1 MLFSLFHFLS
11 GYCRVVLSGMNQ
23 ERFLNLCAAK
33 QILLWNIKKEGKH
46 YIFYI
51 SRGGYKELQEIS
63 EKTGSTFRC
72 IQKKG
77 IPYLFCRY
85 KKRKCFVLALL
96 FCTAIFIVMSCFIW
110 QVQVTGSYGHSEEEL
125 LDYLEKKGVHSGTK
139 ISGFSC
145 ARLEEQIRKDF
156 EDIAW
161 VSCERKGTLLRVRVK
176 ETLDKRDQK
185 EGEKQ
190 ESPCNL
196 IASKKG
202 RIEVA
207 KRVFELAGGNVDF
220 RILLKD
226 GTKVK
231 KGDKVKPG
239 DVLISG
245 VVEIKDDAGEIAEET
260 LVRAQG
266 DVYAISK
273 IKYEDHF
280 PLIYYKKNY
289 TGKTEKSYRFLING
303 YTIKMPERKTAYAEY
318 DEQSREILLHIG
330 PQFYLPVSLFII
342 TKAQCQISKESYS
355 VSQAKKEARK
365 RLFLFL
371 KEYERKGVVILKN
384 NVRIDSDKNECTAK
398 GIIKIKERVGKVQ
411 EISSTLNGKKDIK
424 QEPAVLNR

>member
-1 MLFSLFHFLS
+1 M
-11 GYCRVVLSGMNQ
+11 
-23 ERFLNLCAAK
+23 
-33 QILLWNIKKEGKH
+33 
-46 YIFYI
+46 
-51 SRGGYKELQEIS
+51 
-63 EKTGSTFRC
+63 
-72 IQKKG
+72 
-77 IPYLFCRY
+77 
-85 KKRKCFVLALL
+85 
-96 FCTAIFIVMSCFIW
+96 
-110 QVQVTGSYGHSEEEL
+110 
-125 LDYLEKKGVHSGTK
+125 
-139 ISGFSC
+139 
-145 ARLEEQIRKDF
+145 
-156 EDIAW
+156 
-161 VSCERKGTLLRVRVK
+161 
-176 ETLDKRDQK
+176 
-185 EGEKQ
+185 
-190 ESPCNL
+190 
-196 IASKKG
+196 
-202 RIEVA
+202 
-207 KRVFELAGGNVDF
+207 
-220 RILLKD
+220 
-226 GTKVK
+226 K

-273 IKYEDHF
+273 IKYEDRF

-330 PQFYLPVSLFII
+330 PQFYLPVSLFVI
-342 TKAQCQISKESYS
+342 TKAQCQISKKSYS

-398 GIIKIKERVGKVQ
+398 GIIKIKERVGKIQ
-411 EISSTLNGKKDIK
+411 EISSTLNGEKDIK

>member
-1 MLFSLFHFLS
+1 M
-11 GYCRVVLSGMNQ
+11 
-23 ERFLNLCAAK
+23 
-33 QILLWNIKKEGKH
+33 
-46 YIFYI
+46 
-51 SRGGYKELQEIS
+51 
-63 EKTGSTFRC
+63 
-72 IQKKG
+72 
-77 IPYLFCRY
+77 
-85 KKRKCFVLALL
+85 
-96 FCTAIFIVMSCFIW
+96 
-110 QVQVTGSYGHSEEEL
+110 
-125 LDYLEKKGVHSGTK
+125 
-139 ISGFSC
+139 
-145 ARLEEQIRKDF
+145 
-156 EDIAW
+156 
-161 VSCERKGTLLRVRVK
+161 RVRS
-176 ETLDKRDQK
+176 
-185 EGEKQ
+185 G
-190 ESPCNL
+190 S
-196 IASKKG
+196 A
-202 RIEVA
+202 
-207 KRVFELAGGNVDF
+207 
-220 RILLKD
+220 
-226 GTKVK
+226 KVK
-231 KGDKVKPG
+231 KGEKVKAG

-330 PQFYLPVSLFII
+330 PQFYLPVSLFVI
-342 TKAQCQISKESYS
+342 TKAQCQISKENYS

-411 EISSTLNGKKDIK
+411 EIPSTLDGEKDIK

>member
-1 MLFSLFHFLS
+1 MRWHF
-11 GYCRVVLSGMNQ
+11 
-23 ERFLNLCAAK
+23 
-33 QILLWNIKKEGKH
+33 
-46 YIFYI
+46 
-51 SRGGYKELQEIS
+51 
-63 EKTGSTFRC
+63 
-72 IQKKG
+72 
-77 IPYLFCRY
+77 
-85 KKRKCFVLALL
+85 L

-125 LDYLEKKGVHSGTK
+125 LDYLEKKGVRSGTK

-185 EGEKQ
+185 EGEMQ

-202 RIEVA
+202 RIA
-207 KRVFELAGGNVDF
+207 S
-220 RILLKD
+220 ILVRS
-226 GTKVK
+226 GSAKVK

-273 IKYEDHF
+273 IKYEDCF

-330 PQFYLPVSLFII
+330 PQFYLPVSLFVI

-411 EISSTLNGKKDIK
+411 EIPSTLDGEKDIK

>member
-11 GYCRVVLSGMNQ
+11 GYCRIVLSGMNQ

-33 QILLWNIKKEGKH
+33 QILLWNIKREGKH

-85 KKRKCFVLALL
+85 KKRKCFALALL

-125 LDYLEKKGVHSGTK
+125 LDYLEKKGVRSGTK

-185 EGEKQ
+185 EGEMQ

-202 RIEVA
+202 RISS
-207 KRVFELAGGNVDF
+207 
-220 RILLKD
+220 ILVRS
-226 GTKVK
+226 GSAKVK

-245 VVEIKDDAGEIAEET
+245 IVEIKDDAGEIAEET

-273 IKYEDHF
+273 IKYEDCF

-303 YTIKMPERKTAYAEY
+303 LRLKCRNVKQHMQSMMNSPEKFCCIS
-318 DEQSREILLHIG
+318 DHS
-330 PQFYLPVSLFII
+330 FI
-342 TKAQCQISKESYS
+342 Y
-355 VSQAKKEARK
+355 R
-365 RLFLFL
+365 FLFL
-371 KEYERKGVVILKN
+371 L
-384 NVRIDSDKNECTAK
+384 
-398 GIIKIKERVGKVQ
+398 
-411 EISSTLNGKKDIK
+411 
-424 QEPAVLNR
+424 

>member
-11 GYCRVVLSGMNQ
+11 GYCRIVLSGMNQ

-33 QILLWNIKKEGKH
+33 QILLWNIKREGKH

-85 KKRKCFVLALL
+85 KKRKCFALALL

-176 ETLDKRDQK
+176 ETLDKCDQK
-185 EGEKQ
+185 EGEMQ

-202 RIEVA
+202 RIA
-207 KRVFELAGGNVDF
+207 S
-220 RILLKD
+220 ILVRS
-226 GTKVK
+226 GSAKVK

-266 DVYAISK
+266 DV
-273 IKYEDHF
+273 
-280 PLIYYKKNY
+280 
-289 TGKTEKSYRFLING
+289 LING

-330 PQFYLPVSLFII
+330 PQFYLPVSLFVI

-411 EISSTLNGKKDIK
+411 EIPSTLDGEKDIK

>member
-85 KKRKCFVLALL
+85 KKRKCFALALL

-125 LDYLEKKGVHSGTK
+125 LDYLEKKGVRSGTK

-185 EGEKQ
+185 EGEMQ

-202 RIEVA
+202 KIA
-207 KRVFELAGGNVDF
+207 S
-220 RILLKD
+220 ILVRS
-226 GTKVK
+226 GSAKVK

-245 VVEIKDDAGEIAEET
+245 
-260 LVRAQG
+260 L
-266 DVYAISK
+266 S
-273 IKYEDHF
+273 
-280 PLIYYKKNY
+280 LI
-289 TGKTEKSYRFLING
+289 
-303 YTIKMPERKTAYAEY
+303 
-318 DEQSREILLHIG
+318 HI
-330 PQFYLPVSLFII
+330 
-342 TKAQCQISKESYS
+342 
-355 VSQAKKEARK
+355 
-365 RLFLFL
+365 
-371 KEYERKGVVILKN
+371 
-384 NVRIDSDKNECTAK
+384 
-398 GIIKIKERVGKVQ
+398 
-411 EISSTLNGKKDIK
+411 
-424 QEPAVLNR
+424 

>member
-1 MLFSLFHFLS
+1 
-11 GYCRVVLSGMNQ
+11 
-23 ERFLNLCAAK
+23 
-33 QILLWNIKKEGKH
+33 
-46 YIFYI
+46 
-51 SRGGYKELQEIS
+51 
-63 EKTGSTFRC
+63 
-72 IQKKG
+72 
-77 IPYLFCRY
+77 
-85 KKRKCFVLALL
+85 
-96 FCTAIFIVMSCFIW
+96 MSCFIW

-125 LDYLEKKGVHSGTK
+125 LDYLEKKGVRSGTK

-176 ETLDKRDQK
+176 ETLD
-185 EGEKQ
+185 
-190 ESPCNL
+190 NL

-202 RIEVA
+202 RISS
-207 KRVFELAGGNVDF
+207 
-220 RILLKD
+220 ILVRS
-226 GTKVK
+226 GSAKVK

-330 PQFYLPVSLFII
+330 PQFYLPVSLFVI

-411 EISSTLNGKKDIK
+411 EIPSTLDGEKDIK